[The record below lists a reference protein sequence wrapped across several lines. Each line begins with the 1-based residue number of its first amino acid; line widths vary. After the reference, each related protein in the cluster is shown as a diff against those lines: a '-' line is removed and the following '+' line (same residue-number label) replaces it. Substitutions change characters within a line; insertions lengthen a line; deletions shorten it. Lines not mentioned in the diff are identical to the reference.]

1 MEVFLDNCATTPLS
15 SAAKQAIIDNLD
27 EFGNPSSAYTLGR
40 RARIKIEESRE
51 KIASIINADPGEI
64 YFTSGATESNNW
76 VLSQSWYDYQYL
88 SNIEHPSIYNLGATY
103 RHINVDKDGII
114 RDASRR
120 PYSNLYNFQTS
131 IMMVNN
137 ELGTINPIKEL
148 CETVHKNGGKFHC
161 DLTQAIPHMRVDI
174 NDLAVD
180 TASFSAHKFNG
191 PKGVGVLFEKQGYGI
206 DPLILGGKQEFD
218 KRAGTE
224 NVLGIIAM
232 AVALE
237 DTVLHMDETN
247 EKIAYLSALLEEN
260 ILNITGVYDN
270 VLAPKSSRIPGVFN
284 LRIDRCNGSDLV
296 ALASEY
302 GIYISAGSAC
312 HSGDPKPSH
321 TLKAIGLTDEQ
332 ALSSVRISLGRFNG
346 EQDVKYFGEMFP
358 KIIAQL
364 RFLGGH

>member
-15 SAAKQAIIDNLD
+15 PAAKQSIIDNLD
-27 EFGNPSSAYTLGR
+27 EFGNPSSVHELGR

-51 KIASIINADPGEI
+51 KIADIINADPGEVL
-64 YFTSGATESNNW
+64 FTSGATESNNW
-76 VLSQSWYDYQYL
+76 VCGLLLNDVNYI
-88 SNIEHPSIYNLGATY
+88 SNIEHPSLYNFSAIHK
-103 RHINVDKDGII
+103 HIKVDKDGIVT
-114 RDASRR
+114 DSSRR
-120 PYSNLYNFQTS
+120 PYSDVHTFLTS

-148 CETVHKNGGKFHC
+148 CATVHKNGGKFHC
-161 DLTQAIPHMRVDI
+161 DMTQAIPHMRVDVR
-174 NDLAVD
+174 NLAVD

-206 DPLILGGKQEFD
+206 DPMILGGAQEFD

-247 EKIAYLSALLEEN
+247 EKITYLSTLLEEN
-260 ILNITGVYDN
+260 IFNITGVYDN

-284 LRIDRCNGSDLV
+284 LRIDGCKGADVV

-302 GIYISAGSAC
+302 GVYISAGSAC

-321 TLKAIGLTDEQ
+321 VLKAIGLTDEQ

-346 EQDVKYFGEMFP
+346 EQDIKYFCEMFP
-358 KIIAQL
+358 KIIKQL
-364 RFLGGH
+364 RFI

>member
-1 MEVFLDNCATTPLS
+1 MNMVYLDNCATTPLS
-15 SAAKQAIIDNLD
+15 PATKQAIIDNLD
-27 EFGNPSSAYTLGR
+27 EFGNPSSAHTLGR
-40 RARIKIEESRE
+40 RARVKVEEARE

-76 VLSQSWYDYQYL
+76 VLSQSWYDYRFIA
-88 SNIEHPSIYNLGATY
+88 NIEHPSIYNLYDTL
-103 RHINVDKDGII
+103 HCIKVDKDGIV
-114 RDASRR
+114 RDASKKPTTYR
-120 PYSNLYNFQTS
+120 YDFLTS

-148 CETVHKNGGKFHC
+148 CKTVHKNVGKFHC

-174 NDLAVD
+174 KDLAVD
-180 TASFSAHKFNG
+180 TASFSSHKFNG

-206 DPLILGGKQEFD
+206 DPFILGGRQEQN

-224 NVLGIIAM
+224 NVLGIMAM

-247 EKIAYLSALLEEN
+247 EKIAYLSTLLEEN
-260 ILNITGVYDN
+260 VLNITGVHDN

-284 LRIDRCNGSDLV
+284 LRIDGCKGADIV
-296 ALASEY
+296 AMASEY
-302 GIYISAGSAC
+302 GICISAGSAC

-321 TLKAIGLTDEQ
+321 VLKAIGLTDEH
-332 ALSSVRISLGRFNG
+332 ALSSVRISLGRFNR
-346 EQDVKYFGEMFP
+346 EQDIKYFCEMFP
-358 KIIAQL
+358 KIIKQL
-364 RFLGGH
+364 RFV

>member
-15 SAAKQAIIDNLD
+15 PAAKQAIIDNLD
-27 EFGNPSSAYTLGR
+27 EFGNPSSIHELGR
-40 RARIKIEESRE
+40 RARIKIEEARA
-51 KIASIINADPGEI
+51 KIADIINADPGEVI
-64 YFTSGATESNNW
+64 FTSGATESNNW
-76 VLSQSWYDYQYL
+76 VLSQSWYDYRFI
-88 SNIEHPSIYNLGATY
+88 SNVEHPSIYNLFDTL
-103 RHINVDKDGII
+103 HCIKVDKDGIV
-114 RDASRR
+114 RDASKKPVTYR
-120 PYSNLYNFQTS
+120 YDFLTS

-161 DLTQAIPHMRVDI
+161 DMTQAIPHMRVDVR
-174 NDLAVD
+174 NLAVD

-191 PKGVGVLFEKQGYGI
+191 PKGIGVLFEKQGYGI
-206 DPLILGGKQEFD
+206 DPMILGGAQEFD

-247 EKIAYLSALLEEN
+247 EKIAYLSAFLEEN
-260 ILNITGVYDN
+260 IFNITGVHDN
-270 VLAPKSSRIPGVFN
+270 VLAPKSSRIPGVCN
-284 LRIDRCNGSDLV
+284 LRIDGCNGADLV

-302 GIYISAGSAC
+302 GICISAGSAC

-321 TLKAIGLTDEQ
+321 VLKAIGLTDEQ

-346 EQDVKYFGEMFP
+346 EQDVKYFCEMFP
-358 KIIAQL
+358 KIIQQL
-364 RFLGGH
+364 RFIGG

>member
-1 MEVFLDNCATTPLS
+1 MTVFLDNCATTPLS
-15 SAAKQAIIDNLD
+15 PAVKQAIIDNLD
-27 EFGNPSSAYTLGR
+27 EFGNPSSVYTLGK
-40 RARIKIEESRE
+40 RAKIKIEEARE
-51 KIASIINADPGEI
+51 KIASIINADPGEVL
-64 YFTSGATESNNW
+64 FTSGATESNNW
-76 VLSQSWYDYQYL
+76 ALSQSWYDYQYI

-103 RHINVDKDGII
+103 RHLNVDQDGIV
-114 RDASRR
+114 RDSSRR
-120 PYSNLYNFQTS
+120 PYSNRFDFLTS

-174 NDLAVD
+174 KNLAVD

-206 DPLILGGKQEFD
+206 DPLILGGKQEWD

-237 DTVLHMDETN
+237 DTVLHMNETN
-247 EKIAYLSALLEEN
+247 EKIAYLSTILEEN
-260 ILNITGVYDN
+260 ILNITGVHDN
-270 VLAPKSSRIPGVFN
+270 VLAPKNSRIPGILN
-284 LRIDRCNGSDLV
+284 LRIDGCKGSDVV

-302 GIYISAGSAC
+302 GICISAGSAC

-321 TLKAIGLTDEQ
+321 VLKAIGLTDEQ
-332 ALSSVRISLGRFNG
+332 ALSSIRISLGRFNG
-346 EQDVKYFGEMFP
+346 EQDIKYFCEMFP
-358 KIIAQL
+358 KIIKLL
-364 RFLGGH
+364 RFV

>member
-1 MEVFLDNCATTPLS
+1 MTVFLDNCATTPLS
-15 SAAKQAIIDNLD
+15 PAVKQAIIDNLD
-27 EFGNPSSAYTLGR
+27 EFGNPSSVHSIGR
-40 RARIKIEESRE
+40 RARVKIEEARE
-51 KIASIINADPGEI
+51 KIAKIINSDPGEI
-64 YFTSGATESNNW
+64 VFTSGATESNNW
-76 VLSQSWYDYQYL
+76 VISQSWYDYKFI
-88 SNIEHPSIYNLGATY
+88 SNVEHPSIFNLLSTWDN
-103 RHINVDKDGII
+103 IQVDKDGIV

-120 PYSNLYNFQTS
+120 PYSNLFDFLTS

-174 NDLAVD
+174 KNLAVD

-206 DPLILGGKQEFD
+206 DPLILGGRQEFE

-237 DTVLHMDETN
+237 DTILHMDETN
-247 EKIAYLSALLEEN
+247 EKIAYLSTILEEN
-260 ILNITGVYDN
+260 ILNITGVHDN
-270 VLAPKSSRIPGVFN
+270 VLAPKNSRIPGILN
-284 LRIDRCNGSDLV
+284 LRIDGCKGSDVV

-302 GIYISAGSAC
+302 GICISAGSAC

-321 TLKAIGLTDEQ
+321 VLKAIGLTDEQ
-332 ALSSVRISLGRFNG
+332 ALSSIRISLGRFNG
-346 EQDVKYFGEMFP
+346 EQDIKYFCEMFP
-358 KIIAQL
+358 KIIKQL
-364 RFLGGH
+364 RFI

>member
-1 MEVFLDNCATTPLS
+1 MIIFLDNCATTPLS
-15 SAAKQAIIDNLD
+15 PVAKQAIIDNLD
-27 EFGNPSSAYTLGR
+27 EFGNPSSVHELGR
-40 RARIKIEESRE
+40 RARIKIEEARE
-51 KIASIINADPGEI
+51 KIAELINADPGEI
-64 YFTSGATESNNW
+64 LFTSGATESNNW
-76 VLSQSWYDYQYL
+76 AFSKSWYEYLYL
-88 SNIEHPSIYNLGATY
+88 SNIEHPSIYNLGETY
-103 RHINVDKDGII
+103 RHIDVDKDGIV

-120 PYSNLYNFQTS
+120 PYSNLYDFLTS

-161 DLTQAIPHMRVDI
+161 DMTQAIPHMKIDI
-174 NDLAVD
+174 KDLKVD

-191 PKGVGVLFEKQGYGI
+191 QKGVGVLFEKQGYGI
-206 DPLILGGKQEFD
+206 DPMILGGAQEFD

-237 DTVLHMDETN
+237 DTIIHMDETN

-270 VLAPKSSRIPGVFN
+270 VLAPKSSRIPGIFN
-284 LRIDRCNGSDLV
+284 LRIDGCKGSDLV

-302 GIYISAGSAC
+302 GICISAGSAC
-312 HSGDPKPSH
+312 HSGNPKPSYV
-321 TLKAIGLTDEQ
+321 LKAIGLTDDQ

-346 EQDVKYFGEMFP
+346 EQDVKYFCEMFP
-358 KIIAQL
+358 KIIKQL
-364 RFLGGH
+364 RFI

>member
-1 MEVFLDNCATTPLS
+1 MVYFDNCATTPLS
-15 SAAKQAIIDNLD
+15 PAAKQAIIDNLD
-27 EFGNPSSAYTLGR
+27 EFGNPSSAHELGR
-40 RARIKIEESRE
+40 RARIKIEEARE
-51 KIASIINADPGEI
+51 NIAGIINVDPGEVL
-64 YFTSGATESNNW
+64 FTSGATESNNW
-76 VLSQSWYDYQYL
+76 VCGLLLNEVNYI
-88 SNIEHPSIYNLGATY
+88 SNIEHPSLYNFSAIHK
-103 RHINVDKDGII
+103 HIKVDKDGIVK
-114 RDASRR
+114 DSSRR
-120 PYSNLYNFQTS
+120 PYSDVNTFLTS

-161 DLTQAIPHMRVDI
+161 DMTQAIPHMRVDVR
-174 NDLAVD
+174 DLAID

-206 DPLILGGKQEFD
+206 DPLILGGAQEFD

-237 DTVLHMDETN
+237 DTILHMDETN

-270 VLAPKSSRIPGVFN
+270 VLAPKSSRMPGIFN
-284 LRIDRCNGSDLV
+284 LRIDGCKGSDLV

-302 GIYISAGSAC
+302 GICISAGSAC
-312 HSGDPKPSH
+312 HSGNPKPSYV
-321 TLKAIGLTDEQ
+321 LKAIGLTDGQ
-332 ALSSVRISLGRFNG
+332 ALSSVRISLGRFNS
-346 EQDVKYFGEMFP
+346 EQDVKYFCQIFP

-364 RFLGGH
+364 RFA

>member
-15 SAAKQAIIDNLD
+15 PTVKQAIIDNLD
-27 EFGNPSSAYTLGR
+27 EFGNPSSVHSIGR
-40 RARIKIEESRE
+40 RARIKVEAARE
-51 KIASIINADPGEI
+51 KIANIINSDPGEVL
-64 YFTSGATESNNW
+64 FTSGATESNNW
-76 VLSQSWYDYQYL
+76 ALSQSWYDYQYL
-88 SNIEHPSIYNLGATY
+88 SNIEHPSIYNL
-103 RHINVDKDGII
+103 RSELDHIKVDKDGIV

-120 PYSNLYNFQTS
+120 PYSNLYDFLTS

-161 DLTQAIPHMRVDI
+161 DLTQAVPHMRVDI

-270 VLAPKSSRIPGVFN
+270 VLAPKSNRIPGVFN
-284 LRIDRCNGSDLV
+284 LRIDGCKGADLV

-302 GIYISAGSAC
+302 GAYISAGSAC
-312 HSGDPKPSH
+312 HSGDHKPSYV
-321 TLKAIGLTDEQ
+321 LKAIGLTDEQ
-332 ALSSVRISLGRFNG
+332 ALSSVRISLGRFNR
-346 EQDVKYFGEMFP
+346 EQDVRYFCEKFP
-358 KIIAQL
+358 KIIQQL
-364 RFLGGH
+364 RFMGG

>member
-1 MEVFLDNCATTPLS
+1 MNIVYFDNCATTPLS
-15 SAAKQAIIDNLD
+15 PIAKQSIIDNLD
-27 EFGNPSSAYTLGR
+27 EFGNPSSIHELGR
-40 RARIKIEESRE
+40 RARIKIEEARE
-51 KIASIINADPGEI
+51 KIADIINADPGEVL
-64 YFTSGATESNNW
+64 FTSGATESNNW
-76 VLSQSWYDYQYL
+76 ALSQSWYDRQYI
-88 SNIEHPSIYNLGATY
+88 SNIEHPSIYNLCTT
-103 RHINVDKDGII
+103 HNDIKVDKDGIV
-114 RDASRR
+114 RDASPRLH
-120 PYSNLYNFQTS
+120 YDWFDFLTS

-174 NDLAVD
+174 KNLAVD

-206 DPLILGGKQEFD
+206 DPLILGGKQEQD

-237 DTVLHMDETN
+237 DTILHMDETN
-247 EKIAYLSALLEEN
+247 EKIAYLSTLLEEN
-260 ILNITGVYDN
+260 VLNITGVHDN

-284 LRIDRCNGSDLV
+284 LRIDGCKGSDVV

-302 GIYISAGSAC
+302 GICISSGSAC
-312 HSGDPKPSH
+312 HSGDPKPSYV
-321 TLKAIGLTDEQ
+321 LKAIGLTDEQ
-332 ALSSVRISLGRFNG
+332 AFSSVRISLGRFNG
-346 EQDVKYFGEMFP
+346 EQDVKYFCEMFP

-364 RFLGGH
+364 RFV